1 LLLTCLQPSQEF
13 YLKSIGMTLIKKK
26 KKVYPVSENLLKYL
40 KQYGRAARLP
50 LKYSDLLRYET
61 SITLYDKKG
70 NDTLWSTILFPE
82 GERNE
87 IYENLRKIY
96 AILKA
101 NGDEQL
107 MRHLYVERI
116 DICEYGNTL
125 PFRVK
130 IVNRFNEN
138 YDYFYIKQADASRIL
153 GLELEHL
160 LSPNRINYVVYNET
174 LIEEHIPGI
183 PGELFIKQFIKSQ
196 NSYLDEIR
204 LAKEFV
210 KFNERCFVRLL
221 GDMHCNNF
229 VIELTPDFDETFYRM
244 RSIDFDQQCY
254 EGNIRVYMPQY
265 FKENNP
271 IIYLGI
277 KGMTPETV
285 KQYQKEERA
294 VMRYRVRSQRY
305 QIKDFMDMMILEE
318 IAPKE
323 HVEELKEGLAKHYN
337 EPKFLK
343 YKTMGGLL
351 KQSLKMLFRQ

>member
-1 LLLTCLQPSQEF
+1 
-13 YLKSIGMTLIKKK
+13 MTLIKKK

>member
-1 LLLTCLQPSQEF
+1 
-13 YLKSIGMTLIKKK
+13 MALIKKK

-40 KQYGRAARLP
+40 KQYGRGMRLP
-50 LKYSDLLRYET
+50 IKYSDLLRYET
-61 SITLYDKKG
+61 SISLYDKKG
-70 NDTLWSTILFPE
+70 NDTLWSTIIFPE
-82 GERNE
+82 NERNE

-96 AILKA
+96 AILKT
-101 NGDEQL
+101 NGDESL

-125 PFRVK
+125 PFRIK

-183 PGELFIKQFIKSQ
+183 PGELFIKQFINSE

-229 VIELTPDFDETFYRM
+229 VIELTPDFDETHYRM

-305 QIKDFMDMMILEE
+305 QIKDFMDMMVLED

-323 HVEELKEGLAKHYN
+323 NIDELKEGLAKHYN

-343 YKTMGGLL
+343 CKTMGSIL
-351 KQSLKMLFRQ
+351 KQSLKMLFVN

>member
-1 LLLTCLQPSQEF
+1 MP
-13 YLKSIGMTLIKKK
+13 LIKKK

-40 KQYGRAARLP
+40 KQYGRGIRLP
-50 LKYSDLLRYET
+50 IQYSDLLRYET
-61 SITLYDKKG
+61 SISLYDKKG
-70 NDTLWSTILFPE
+70 NDTLWSTIIFPE
-82 GERNE
+82 SERNE

-96 AILKA
+96 AILKT

-107 MRHLYVERI
+107 MRHLYIERI

-160 LSPNRINYVVYNET
+160 LSPNRINYVVHNET

-183 PGELFIKQFIKSQ
+183 PGELFIKQFIKSE

-229 VIELTPDFDETFYRM
+229 VIELTPDFDETHYRM

-305 QIKDFMDMMILEE
+305 QIKDFMDMMVLEE

-323 HVEELKEGLAKHYN
+323 NVEELKEGLARHYN

-343 YKTMGGLL
+343 YKTMGELL
-351 KQSLKMLFRQ
+351 KQSLKMLFSD

>member
-1 LLLTCLQPSQEF
+1 
-13 YLKSIGMTLIKKK
+13 MALIKKK

-40 KQYGRAARLP
+40 KQYGRGMRLP
-50 LKYSDLLRYET
+50 IKYSDLLRYET
-61 SITLYDKKG
+61 SISLYDKKG
-70 NDTLWSTILFPE
+70 NDTLWSTIIFPE
-82 GERNE
+82 NERNE

-96 AILKA
+96 AILKT
-101 NGDEQL
+101 NGDESL

-125 PFRVK
+125 PFRIK

-183 PGELFIKQFIKSQ
+183 PGELFIKQFINSE

-229 VIELTPDFDETFYRM
+229 VIELTPDFDETHYRM

-305 QIKDFMDMMILEE
+305 QIKDFMDMMVLED

-323 HVEELKEGLAKHYN
+323 NIDELKEGLAKHYN

-343 YKTMGGLL
+343 CKTMGSIL
-351 KQSLKMLFRQ
+351 KQSLKMLFIN

>member
-1 LLLTCLQPSQEF
+1 
-13 YLKSIGMTLIKKK
+13 MTLIKKK

-40 KQYGRAARLP
+40 KQYGRATRLP

-87 IYENLRKIY
+87 IHENLRKIY

>member
-1 LLLTCLQPSQEF
+1 
-13 YLKSIGMTLIKKK
+13 MTLIKKK

-40 KQYGRAARLP
+40 KKYGRAHRLP
-50 LKYSDLLRYET
+50 LKYHDLLRYET
-61 SITLYDKKG
+61 SITLYDKAG
-70 NDTLWSTILFPE
+70 NDTLWSSVLFSDSE
-82 GERNE
+82 MSE
-87 IYENLRKIY
+87 IHENLRKIY
-96 AILKA
+96 SILKA
-101 NGDEQL
+101 SGDERL

-130 IVNRFNEN
+130 IVNKFNEN
-138 YDYFYIKQADASRIL
+138 YDYFYIKQADASRIM

-160 LSPNRINYVVYNET
+160 LSPNRINYVVFGET

-183 PGELFIKQFIKSQ
+183 PGEIFIKKFIKEQ

-229 VIELTPDFDETFYRM
+229 VIEMTPDFDETHYRM

-254 EGNIRVYMPQY
+254 EGNMKVYLPQY

-285 KQYQKEERA
+285 RQYQKEERA
-294 VMRYRVRSQRY
+294 VMRYRLRSQRY
-305 QIKDFMDMMILEE
+305 QIKDLIDMMVQEE
-318 IAPKE
+318 LAPYE
-323 HVEELKEGLAKHYN
+323 HVEELREALAKHYN

-343 YKTMGGLL
+343 AETMGAIL
-351 KQSLKMLFRQ
+351 KQSLKMLFKD

>member
-1 LLLTCLQPSQEF
+1 MP
-13 YLKSIGMTLIKKK
+13 LIKKK
-26 KKVYPVSENLLKYL
+26 KKVYPVSDNLLKYL
-40 KQYGRAARLP
+40 KHYGRGMRLP
-50 LKYSDLLRYET
+50 IKYSDLLRYET
-61 SITLYDKKG
+61 SISLYDKKG
-70 NDTLWSTILFPE
+70 NDTLWSTVIFPE
-82 GERNE
+82 NERNE

-107 MRHLYVERI
+107 MRHLFIERI

-138 YDYFYIKQADASRIL
+138 YDYFYIKQADESRIL

-160 LSPNRINYVVYNET
+160 LSPNRINYVVFNET

-183 PGELFIKQFIKSQ
+183 PGELFIKQFINPN

-229 VIELTPDFDETFYRM
+229 VIELTPDFDETHYRM

-323 HVEELKEGLAKHYN
+323 NVEELKEGLYKYYN

-351 KQSLKMLFRQ
+351 KQSLKMLFIS

>member
-1 LLLTCLQPSQEF
+1 MP
-13 YLKSIGMTLIKKK
+13 LIKKK

-40 KQYGRAARLP
+40 QQYGRGIRLP
-50 LKYSDLLRYET
+50 IEYADLLRYET
-61 SITLYDKKG
+61 SISLYDKKG
-70 NDTLWSTILFPE
+70 NDTLWSTVIFPE
-82 GERNE
+82 NERNE

-96 AILKA
+96 AILKT

-107 MRHLYVERI
+107 MRHLYIERI

-160 LSPNRINYVVYNET
+160 LSPNRINYVVHNET

-183 PGELFIKQFIKSQ
+183 PGELFIKQFIKSE

-229 VIELTPDFDETFYRM
+229 VIELTPDFDETHYRM

-305 QIKDFMDMMILEE
+305 QIKDFMDMMVLEE

-323 HVEELKEGLAKHYN
+323 NVEQLKESLAHHYK

-351 KQSLKMLFRQ
+351 KQSLKMLFND

>member
-1 LLLTCLQPSQEF
+1 MLLTCLQPSQEF

-87 IYENLRKIY
+87 IHENLRKIY